1 MQGTPIIHPFKLYS
15 LLFLAVYRVLTEQE
29 IQLWDSFTEE
39 YVNDELTSLGLKRRQ
54 DELLLKAGLLY
65 NFTKDELLKA
75 TPTQP
80 SSESC
85 K

>member
-1 MQGTPIIHPFKLYS
+1 MQGTIIHPFKLYS

-29 IQLWDSFTEE
+29 IQMWDSFTEE
-39 YVNDELTSLGLKRRQ
+39 FANDELTSLGLKRRQ

-65 NFTKDELLKA
+65 NFTKDELLKVA
-75 TPTQP
+75 PTQP